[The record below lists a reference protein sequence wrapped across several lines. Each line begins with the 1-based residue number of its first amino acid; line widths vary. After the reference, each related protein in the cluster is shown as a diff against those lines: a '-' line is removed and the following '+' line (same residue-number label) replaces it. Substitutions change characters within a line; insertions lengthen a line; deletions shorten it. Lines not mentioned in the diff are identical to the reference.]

1 MRYNRSLIHDGLLMM
16 VVILF
21 TSIAFSFKL
30 HAQRVFAPYY
40 DDKDARFLYWDSCR
54 KDYLLVKDYDFGCL
68 YIPGIEKPDYGYSY
82 SHKTHKLTLVECKT
96 FIDIPGVRLNPDG
109 SAMIDS
115 AGNPIFEEVEK
126 VKTKRRSIKLP
137 DSLAAPLTEL
147 YRLAV
152 KTARPDTCVS
162 DEPPILDG
170 WGWSFYSGAFPGG
183 VANDPFRHSCSN
195 DTVRNVQRFNRI
207 HFSVEKAVREG
218 NVKPI
223 VKVMPVVWDL
233 IEAWGGKTGGKS
245 EKLSFA
251 DKIKEVRYVGNVIP
265 IEDFHV
271 KEERKCFE
279 VACKMSYGRW
289 KVKTV
294 IPEWLVRD
302 AESIEIW
309 IVPDRHDKTPY
320 VDLTRWYN
328 AGTLPVGVCVQCQD
342 GATGHLDIYF
352 NCKE

>member
-1 MRYNRSLIHDGLLMM
+1 MM
-16 VVILF
+16 VVILL

-245 EKLSFA
+245 EQLSFA
-251 DKIKEVRYVGNVIP
+251 DKIKEVRYFGNVIP